1 MFAIVIFRIKLLL
14 TTTQHGGYI
23 MSAVKHLTNS
33 DFDAETSKGVVL
45 VDFWAP
51 WCGPCK
57 MLGPILEQVA
67 AEVGDTAIVAK
78 VDIEENQDLAVRFKI
93 SNIPAIFILKDG
105 AIVNQMVGMKDKTT
119 LVNAIKNA

>member
-1 MFAIVIFRIKLLL
+1 
-14 TTTQHGGYI
+14 

>member
-1 MFAIVIFRIKLLL
+1 
-14 TTTQHGGYI
+14 
-23 MSAVKHLTNS
+23 
-33 DFDAETSKGVVL
+33 
-45 VDFWAP
+45 
-51 WCGPCK
+51 